1 MASTA
6 MIRVDAKTRDRLA
19 KMAEQDHTSIG
30 DVVTALTEKAERDRF
45 WNEVRESFARLQAD
59 PEAWADYKN
68 EMRIW
73 EATLMDGLEEY
84 PYDYGDEDE

>member
-6 MIRVDAKTRDRLA
+6 MIRVSKETHDLLI

-30 DVVTALTEKAERDRF
+30 EVAAKAVKRLDRDRF
-45 WNEVRESFARLQAD
+45 WKQYNDAYTKLRAD
-59 PEAWADYKN
+59 PEAWAEYQAEIRVWDV
-68 EMRIW
+68 
-73 EATLMDGLEEY
+73 TLMDGLEEY

>member
-6 MIRVDAKTRDRLA
+6 MIRVSVETRDRLA
-19 KMAEQDHTSIG
+19 EI
-30 DVVTALTEKAERDRF
+30 AERKHTTIGELVEQASQRLYREEF
-45 WNEVRESFARLQAD
+45 WKEVRESYARLQAD
-59 PEAWADYKN
+59 PEAWAEYKD